1 MHSFYQSTGNLK
13 QVLRNGNILDE
24 LKSQNKPCLEVVSE
38 ETKKRTRNTCK
49 NQKLTIHKSPQ
60 KTDLESLLKP
70 QQRIMSQ
77 IKNAVS
83 KTQTLFPK

>member
-1 MHSFYQSTGNLK
+1 M
-13 QVLRNGNILDE
+13 V
-24 LKSQNKPCLEVVSE
+24 CE

-49 NQKLTIHKSPQ
+49 NQKLTIHKSPV

-83 KTQTLFPK
+83 KTQNLFPKQITPSKKLINNPMGVIIA

>member
-1 MHSFYQSTGNLK
+1 M
-13 QVLRNGNILDE
+13 
-24 LKSQNKPCLEVVSE
+24 VSE

-49 NQKLTIHKSPQ
+49 NQKLTIHKSPV

-70 QQRIMSQ
+70 QKRIMSH

-83 KTQTLFPK
+83 KT